1 MKHKRQTLSKDDP
14 EIKDSK
20 SKSESS
26 LNEDK
31 NLSCQSCE
39 LPPGAAHQV
48 KDEDGHEH
56 DFVKKEDMS
65 DQENCESV
73 SSIPE
78 SECGGDP
85 LVGGGDPEPG
95 EHGGVAEKGSGGV
108 RSETPSSLANRI
120 QAGVCSPLSNP
131 GSVVSGGVS
140 PGGGGPGGQSG
151 GRGAKGRNPGV
162 TSGLPVS
169 SNLSKNLTSLA
180 NLSPTPKSLLTGK
193 RCQVLPFLPP
203 CLTSGGGKHFL
214 ALIFLFLYCLCT
226 IRACQHPPP
235 TGL

>member
-31 NLSCQSCE
+31 NLSCQTCE

-78 SECGGDP
+78 SESGADFNNPADAEGIEQ
-85 LVGGGDPEPG
+85 GGGVDK
-95 EHGGVAEKGSGGV
+95 GGVAGL
-108 RSETPSSLANRI
+108 RSETPSSLTNRI
-120 QAGVCSPLSNP
+120 QGNVCSPLSNP
-131 GSVVSGGVS
+131 GSVTSGGLS
-140 PGGGGPGGQSG
+140 PGAGAQ
-151 GRGAKGRNPGV
+151 GRGKGVRNPGV
-162 TSGLPVS
+162 TSGLPAS

-180 NLSPTPKSLLTGK
+180 NLSPTPKSLPTGK
-193 RCQVLPFLPP
+193 PCQVPAALLLSLFDLENEEN
-203 CLTSGGGKHFL
+203 TSV
-214 ALIFLFLYCLCT
+214 
-226 IRACQHPPP
+226 
-235 TGL
+235 

>member
-78 SECGGDP
+78 SECGGD
-85 LVGGGDPEPG
+85 LGVGGDPEPG
-95 EHGGVAEKGSGGV
+95 DHGGVTEKGSGGSGV
-108 RSETPSSLANRI
+108 RPPPAWPTGSKLTCAPPYQTPDQWR
-120 QAGVCSPLSNP
+120 
-131 GSVVSGGVS
+131 
-140 PGGGGPGGQSG
+140 
-151 GRGAKGRNPGV
+151 PGV
-162 TSGLPVS
+162 
-169 SNLSKNLTSLA
+169 
-180 NLSPTPKSLLTGK
+180 
-193 RCQVLPFLPP
+193 
-203 CLTSGGGKHFL
+203 
-214 ALIFLFLYCLCT
+214 
-226 IRACQHPPP
+226 
-235 TGL
+235 